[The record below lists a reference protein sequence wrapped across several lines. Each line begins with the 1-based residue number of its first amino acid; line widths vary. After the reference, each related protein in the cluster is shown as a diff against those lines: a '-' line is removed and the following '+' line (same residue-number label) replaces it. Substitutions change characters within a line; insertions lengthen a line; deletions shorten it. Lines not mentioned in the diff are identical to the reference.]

1 MPKKLK
7 KGLVHIYTGDGKGKT
22 TAAFGL
28 ALRAAGAGLKVCIYQ
43 FIKGPG
49 FNENKI
55 FGNIGKIKIEQC
67 GRGPFIRTKPTPKDI
82 ECASRGFKKVCR
94 IIDSGLYDLVILDE
108 VNVAL
113 KIGLIK
119 TSDMLVL
126 IRQKPVFVE
135 LVMTGRCCPKSLF
148 RYADVVTEMRKI
160 KHPFD
165 KGVMA
170 RKGIEY

>member
-1 MPKKLK
+1 MQ
-7 KGLVHIYTGDGKGKT
+7 IYTGDGKGKT

-28 ALRAAGAGLKVCIYQ
+28 ALRAAGAGLKVYICQ
-43 FIKGPG
+43 FVKSPG

-55 FGNIGKIKIEQC
+55 FSRIGRVKIEQC
-67 GRGPFIRTKPTPKDI
+67 GRGPFIRTKPASGDI
-82 ECASRGFKKVCR
+82 ECALRGLKKARR

-113 KIGLIK
+113 KMRLIK
-119 TSDMLVL
+119 TADILSV
-126 IRQKPVFVE
+126 IKKKPVFVE
-135 LVMTGRCCPKSLF
+135 LVMTGRCCPKGLF
-148 RYADVVTEMRKI
+148 KYADIVTEMRKV